1 MKPSRSLVL
10 GLALGIALLTW
21 ALAGWGGTQD
31 GSAVEEPSSARHTAD
46 DRPVETFA
54 EAFFTDMAFK
64 GKIAYQGTWIGGFRT
79 VNIAAPGKPKVLA
92 EVDCGFEQGDIGV
105 YRNLV
110 FRSIDVPIAAT
121 TPEETCS
128 GEPAESGFEGIQIFQ
143 VDDPKEASAD
153 DLVGAVATDC
163 GSHTQTVVPTRRM
176 TGCSFTSRSSR

>member
-1 MKPSRSLVL
+1 MGAA
-10 GLALGIALLTW
+10 GL
-21 ALAGWGGTQD
+21 GGTQD
-31 GSAVEEPSSARHTAD
+31 GSTDEEPSSAGT
-46 DRPVETFA
+46 RPTTGRSKRSQRRSSRISPSRARSPIRAWV
-54 EAFFTDMAFK
+54 
-64 GKIAYQGTWIGGFRT
+64 GGFRT

-143 VDDPKEASAD
+143 VDDPNEASAD

-163 GSHTQTVVPTRRM
+163 GSHTQTVVLTRRM
-176 TGCSFTSRSSR
+176 TRCSFASRSSR